1 MPRISDLGIA
11 VPRDG
16 VTTYVPVEIDDD
28 TLPPEDRTGRMDI
41 SRIAPSIGLFDE
53 LDTPQILA
61 GTDIVRLEMFGA
73 IANDG
78 NLGVANSAAWTALFA
93 EVQDVVPHI
102 ATRAGVTYYMA
113 STLIPP
119 RRCVFEGDGAGMEAL
134 VTSHTTFSFP
144 SGVNGFQINSN
155 DAAGS
160 IVKRIKVVMQGG
172 AFGGNHA
179 RVMEYVSGTGELLI
193 LPPTISMPFN
203 VEQDMSWRNFRTL
216 DVSQGTFHWPGWVAD
231 AYGRDPTAPVV
242 GRWAKGTIVG
252 TFTANEVITES
263 GGTQVLVGGVLVNKS
278 ARFFYQL
285 NDKVVGHTP
294 NAVWN
299 WTPGATLTGQT
310 SGATIVVN
318 NTGVQRDDAYFANVR
333 ILSYWQKTGTAFVAG
348 DLVYG
353 TTSGTTGHV
362 WFKSERFNLL
372 ILDGVIGQDDDD
384 TDTVTTQAFQI
395 GETVQTAGGAKTAV
409 VSRSRT
415 TSRNFR
421 KAVVS
426 AKSYT
431 GTVDL
436 GGKDTETE
444 RVNQGICRSNHFGH
458 AFLLNRRAYLE
469 DCVAF
474 GWSGDGIL
482 ISSSSAEGGTAGNAN
497 LTRIHRFKSSYCM
510 NGARTVGTD
519 GDNAGSFTHCT
530 FNLSSGWHALSRS
543 FYGEE
548 WEVCHGAN
556 AMTGTWHSGYNSV
569 RQSAFVNCY
578 DEAAPDL
585 GEYEPV
591 QAMLSGY
598 SHRDGG
604 VWGNPVELA
613 DFTSNVGRGGSSQHA
628 DFGLRTPTIELDS
641 VTHAQTHKTVG
652 TFNTVQ
658 RYRASAEG
666 GETAVWLDFLTTYAS
681 GKNGPFDK
689 DGGALM
695 GRIAFL
701 DTSNVPSA
709 AVRMRA
715 ALSGALTLGSV
726 GGGTGAR
733 IFAEVD
739 SGGLVTAVNVMSEGT
754 GYASGT
760 TATLSGSTATFAL
773 NIQDGRIVG
782 AAALTA
788 GTGGTRNDIRDALVM
803 EMTSTSAGV
812 IRPGID
818 NFFTL
823 GNASYRAK
831 EIFSANAT
839 INTSDARTKTDIEP
853 LTGVELAAAKALAAE
868 FGTYKFLAAIE
879 EKGDA
884 ARTHVGMTVQ
894 RAIEIMDA
902 HNLDPFAYSF
912 ICHDAWEDSPARY
925 ETVEVS
931 PPVADA
937 EGTIIEPAVT
947 EQRMVADVGD
957 DQAAGEIY
965 SFRYTELQ
973 NFILRGFEAR
983 LAALESA

>member
-1 MPRISDLGIA
+1 M
-11 VPRDG
+11 DG
-16 VTTYVPVEIDDD
+16 AFRRGSGCS
-28 TLPPEDRTGRMDI
+28 PPHRH
-41 SRIAPSIGLFDE
+41 P
-53 LDTPQILA
+53 
-61 GTDIVRLEMFGA
+61 
-73 IANDG
+73 
-78 NLGVANSAAWTALFA
+78 
-93 EVQDVVPHI
+93 
-102 ATRAGVTYYMA
+102 AGVTYYMA

-294 NAVWN
+294 NAAWN

-310 SGATIVVN
+310 SGATIVVQ
-318 NTGVQRDDAYFANVR
+318 NTGTQRDDAYFANVR

-695 GRIAFL
+695 GRIAFHRY
-701 DTSNVPSA
+701 VERPIGA
-709 AVRMRA
+709 IRMRA
-715 ALSGALTLGSV
+715 ALTGALTLGSV

-739 SGGLVTAVNVMSEGT
+739 SGGHCHRRQCHVGGDRLRFRHYRHALGFHGHLRPEHSGRAHCRRRRSHGRHGRNPKRHSRRP
-754 GYASGT
+754 GYGDDQHKRGGHQAGHRQLFH
-760 TATLSGSTATFAL
+760 AGQRELSGEGNLLRQRDHQHVGRAD
-773 NIQDGRIVG
+773 QDGHR
-782 AAALTA
+782 AAFRG
-788 GTGGTRNDIRDALVM
+788 GTGGGKGPRGGVRNLQVPGGDRGKGRRGPNPCRHDGSTGHRDYGGAQ
-803 EMTSTSAGV
+803 S
-812 IRPGID
+812 RP
-818 NFFTL
+818 
-823 GNASYRAK
+823 
-831 EIFSANAT
+831 
-839 INTSDARTKTDIEP
+839 
-853 LTGVELAAAKALAAE
+853 V
-868 FGTYKFLAAIE
+868 
-879 EKGDA
+879 
-884 ARTHVGMTVQ
+884 
-894 RAIEIMDA
+894 
-902 HNLDPFAYSF
+902 
-912 ICHDAWEDSPARY
+912 
-925 ETVEVS
+925 
-931 PPVADA
+931 
-937 EGTIIEPAVT
+937 
-947 EQRMVADVGD
+947 
-957 DQAAGEIY
+957 
-965 SFRYTELQ
+965 
-973 NFILRGFEAR
+973 R
-983 LAALESA
+983 LLLHLPR